1 MNKKEQLEEEEQK
14 LYKAYWIWA
23 SKYNGLTRMDYRVR
37 ILRPHELINMIK
49 GVNGINY

>member
-1 MNKKEQLEEEEQK
+1 MNKKEQLTEEEKE
-14 LYKAYWIWA
+14 LYNAYWKWV

-37 ILRPHELINMIK
+37 VLRPNELINMIK